1 MTVLEALTSMH
12 THQPPRTLGAF
23 SHKGQTVFVLYAP
36 FAETAVVVFPDNG
49 KRQQMYKIDGGY
61 FQSESNSI
69 GPGTRYF
76 FQTDKMDEPRPDPA
90 SLWQP
95 MGVHQMSVVVDQD
108 LFSRKQPY
116 WKGRSIHD
124 MVIYELHIGTFS
136 EAGTFHGAIE
146 HLADLVKLG
155 VNTIQLLPINQFP
168 GHRNWGYD
176 GVYWRAVQDS
186 YGGPEGLIAF
196 IDAAHDLNLA
206 VLIDAVY
213 NHLGPEGNYLPEF
226 APYFNHDR
234 NTPWGASI
242 NLDAYG
248 SDGVRDLILAS
259 AKTWLVDYG
268 ADGLRLDAVHE
279 LNDNSATHIIEELSA
294 QCKVWSREVRR
305 PLTLIGESARNDP
318 RYITSLAEN
327 GLGLTGQWADD
338 FHHALRS
345 YFTGEV
351 LGHFSDYGTKES
363 LLKALQTAFV
373 FTGEYSEHKGRRFG
387 RSVAAMKSHQ
397 FVVFGQN
404 HDQVGNRLHGDRLHN
419 HLSEKEYI
427 LQAAMVIWSPFT
439 PMLFMGEEYVEQ
451 SPFPYFVD
459 HGDERVLKDTVNGR
473 RNSFAPFKQKVEE
486 MPDPVDLQTFES
498 AKLSH
503 ARNGETYKF
512 YREALAV
519 RRQFWPLRIRDLNAH
534 DVEELR
540 QDVIALRMPLT
551 TGKKLIVIFN
561 MSQQTWALNDGPASW
576 SVASA
581 DLRCATSTFRG
592 ELPSQQA
599 AVWLS

>member
-1 MTVLEALTSMH
+1 MH
-12 THQPPRTLGAF
+12 AEQISRTPGVFHLNGHTA
-23 SHKGQTVFVLYAP
+23 FVLYAP
-36 FAETAVVVFPDNG
+36 FASTADVVLPDFGNHEHM
-49 KRQQMYKIDGGY
+49 KKIGDGY
-61 FQSESNSI
+61 FLFETDDIS
-69 GPGTRYF
+69 PGTRYF
-76 FQTDKMDEPRPDPA
+76 FKTDRMSDPRPDPA

-95 MGVHQMSVVVDQD
+95 MGVHQMSVVVDQAV
-108 LFSRKQPY
+108 FSRKQPA

-136 EAGTFHGAIE
+136 KAGTFEGAIQ
-146 HLADLVKLG
+146 HLTDLVKLG
-155 VNTIQLLPINQFP
+155 INTIQLLPINQFP

-186 YGGPEGLIAF
+186 YGGPEGLIEF

-226 APYFNHDR
+226 APYFNVDR

-242 NLDAYG
+242 NLDAFG

-259 AKTWLVDYG
+259 AKTWIVDFG

-279 LNDNSATHIIEELSA
+279 LNDKSATHIIEELSSH
-294 QCKVWSREVRR
+294 CKVWSRELRR
-305 PLTLIGESARNDP
+305 PITLIGESARNDP
-318 RYITSLAEN
+318 RYITPLAEN
-327 GLGLTGQWADD
+327 GLGLNGQWADD

-351 LGHFSDYGTKES
+351 TGHFSDYGTKGS
-363 LLKALQTAFV
+363 LLKAMQTAFV
-373 FTGEYSEHKGRRFG
+373 YTGEYSMHKGRRFG
-387 RSVAAMKSHQ
+387 RSVAAMKAHQ

-404 HDQVGNRLHGDRLHN
+404 HDQVGNRAHGDRLHN
-419 HLSEKEYI
+419 HISDEEYL

-451 SPFPYFVD
+451 NPFPFFVD
-459 HGDERVLKDTVNGR
+459 HGDEKLLADTTKGR
-473 RNSFAPFKQKVEE
+473 LHSFAPFMNQTDD
-486 MPDPVDLQTFES
+486 MPDPGDPATFES
-498 AKLSH
+498 AKLQHNRS
-503 ARNGETYKF
+503 GKSYKF

-519 RRQFWPLRIRDLNAH
+519 RRQFWPLRVREMGSH

-540 QDVIALRMPLT
+540 NDVIALRIPLS
-551 TGKKLIVIFN
+551 TGKKLIIIYN
-561 MSQQTWALNDGPASW
+561 MSSRAWALNGGPSSW
-576 SVASA
+576 SVADA
-581 DLRCATSTFRG
+581 DLRCATMSFQG
-592 ELPSQQA
+592 ALPSKQA
-599 AVWLS
+599 AVWLM